1 MARCG
6 FQALPVLTLRRMLCL
21 LCFLLSHLLVAPS
34 PPDRTEPGGTQLW
47 RSLCPEAFL
56 YSGGSAGLDACWVN
70 SDSIFFLSLLPLSAL
85 PGKCRM
91 TCLPDETSLFVQVV
105 SPASNDTPDML
116 MK

>member
-1 MARCG
+1 MW
-6 FQALPVLTLRRMLCL
+6 LPGSASVDPEEDAVSTLLPT
-21 LCFLLSHLLVAPS
+21 LSSPS
-34 PPDRTEPGGTQLW
+34 RTPHTPPDRTEPGGTQLW

-56 YSGGSAGLDACWVN
+56 YSGGSAGLDACCVN
-70 SDSIFFLSLLPLSAL
+70 SDSILFLSLLPLSAL